1 MAAHS
6 SKKVVYAALAGNFL
20 IAITKFAAAAYT
32 GSSAMLSEA
41 IHSLVDTGN
50 QGLLLH
56 GMRRSEQPAD
66 KRHPFG
72 YGMEL
77 YFWAFIVAILIFAVG
92 AGVSLYEGAV
102 KLLDPHPVTS
112 PLVNYGVL
120 ALAMVFE
127 GGAWWVAFG
136 EFRRSKGPLGYF
148 AAVRESKDPAIFT
161 VLFEDTAAM
170 LGLLVAFVALGLGQ
184 ATGIEEFDAIGSI
197 LIGVILAITA
207 ALLAYESKALL
218 IGESAS
224 TRVIDGLRE
233 LVAAQWGVARVNEL
247 LTMHLAP
254 RQVLVNLSLDF
265 EHDLSSDE
273 VEMVVTRL
281 ETRMREA
288 FPEVSRVFIEAQSR
302 AAHARRAQADATTA
316 EGKGSEDGEEGEP
329 ATATDATTDA
339 ATDPANPKA
348 TGPNGET

>member
-1 MAAHS
+1 M
-6 SKKVVYAALAGNFL
+6 
-20 IAITKFAAAAYT
+20 
-32 GSSAMLSEA
+32 
-41 IHSLVDTGN
+41 
-50 QGLLLH
+50 
-56 GMRRSEQPAD
+56 
-66 KRHPFG
+66 
-72 YGMEL
+72 
-77 YFWAFIVAILIFAVG
+77 
-92 AGVSLYEGAV
+92 
-102 KLLDPHPVTS
+102 
-112 PLVNYGVL
+112 
-120 ALAMVFE
+120 
-127 GGAWWVAFG
+127 
-136 EFRRSKGPLGYF
+136 GYF

-161 VLFEDTAAM
+161 VLFEDSAAM
-170 LGLLVAFVALGLGQ
+170 LGLLVAFVALALGQ

-207 ALLAYESKALL
+207 AVLAYESKALL

-224 TRVIDGLRE
+224 ARVIDGLRE

-254 RQVLVNLSLDF
+254 QQVLVNLSLDF
-265 EHDLSSDE
+265 ENNLSSDE
-273 VEMVVTRL
+273 VEMVVTQL

-288 FPEVSRVFIEAQSR
+288 FPEVTRVFIEAQSR

-329 ATATDATTDA
+329 ATATDAATDA

>member
-1 MAAHS
+1 VHS
-6 SKKVVYAALAGNFL
+6 SKKAIYAALVGNFL

-56 GMRRSEQPAD
+56 GMRRSRQPAD
-66 KRHPFG
+66 ERHPFG

-92 AGVSLYEGAV
+92 AGVSLYEGV
-102 KLLDPHPVTS
+102 IKLLDPHPVTS
-112 PLVNYGVL
+112 PFVNYIVL

-127 GGAWWVAFG
+127 GIAWWIAFG
-136 EFRRSKGPLGYF
+136 EFRRSKGPMGYF

-170 LGLLVAFVALGLGQ
+170 LGLVVAFVALALGQ
-184 ATGIEEFDAIGSI
+184 ATGIEAFDAIGSI
-197 LIGVILAITA
+197 LIGVILAATA
-207 ALLAYESKALL
+207 MLLAYESKGLL

-224 TRVIDGLRE
+224 GRVTEGLRE
-233 LVAAQWGVARVNEL
+233 LAARQQGVARVNEL

-265 EHDLSSDE
+265 EDRLSSAD
-273 VEMVVTRL
+273 L
-281 ETRMREA
+281 EAAVSELEARMREA
-288 FPEVSRVFIEAQSR
+288 FPEVTRVFIEAQNWR
-302 AAHARRAQADATTA
+302 LHLRQAQAIEDAYVETPPP
-316 EGKGSEDGEEGEP
+316 EGES
-329 ATATDATTDA
+329 
-339 ATDPANPKA
+339 
-348 TGPNGET
+348 

>member
-1 MAAHS
+1 MEVHS
-6 SKKVVYAALAGNFL
+6 SKKAIYAALVGNFL
-20 IAITKFAAAAYT
+20 IAVTKFAAAAYT

-56 GMRRSEQPAD
+56 GMRRSRQPAD
-66 KRHPFG
+66 ERHPFG

-92 AGVSLYEGAV
+92 AGVSFYEGV
-102 KLLDPHPVTS
+102 IKLLDPHPVTS
-112 PLVNYGVL
+112 PFVNYIVL

-127 GGAWWVAFG
+127 GIAWWIAFG
-136 EFRRSKGPLGYF
+136 EFRRSKGPMGYF

-170 LGLLVAFVALGLGQ
+170 LGLIVAFVVLALGQ
-184 ATGIEEFDAIGSI
+184 ATGIETFDAIGSI
-197 LIGVILAITA
+197 LIGVILAATA
-207 ALLAYESKALL
+207 MLLAYESKGLL

-224 TRVIDGLRE
+224 GRVTEGLRE
-233 LVAAQWGVARVNEL
+233 LAARQPGVARVNEL

-265 EHDLSSDE
+265 EDRLSSADLE
-273 VEMVVTRL
+273 AVVSEL
-281 ETRMREA
+281 EARMRAA
-288 FPEVSRVFIEAQSR
+288 FPEVTRVFIEAQNWR
-302 AAHARRAQADATTA
+302 LHLRQAQATEDAYVETLPP
-316 EGKGSEDGEEGEP
+316 EGES
-329 ATATDATTDA
+329 
-339 ATDPANPKA
+339 
-348 TGPNGET
+348 

>member
-1 MAAHS
+1 VAAQS
-6 SKKVVYAALAGNFL
+6 SKKAIYAALAGNLL
-20 IAITKFAAAAYT
+20 IAVTKFAAAAYT

-56 GMRRSEQPAD
+56 GMRRAEQPAD
-66 KRHPFG
+66 ERHPFG

-77 YFWAFIVAILIFAVG
+77 YFWAFVVAILIFAVG
-92 AGVSLYEGAV
+92 AGVSLYEGAI
-102 KLLDPHPVTS
+102 KLLNPHPVTN
-112 PLVNYGVL
+112 PLVNYLVL

-127 GGAWWVAFG
+127 GFAWWIAFG

-161 VLFEDTAAM
+161 VLFEDSAAM
-170 LGLLVAFVALGLGQ
+170 LGLVVAFVALALGQ
-184 ATGIEEFDAIGSI
+184 ATGIDAFDAIGSI
-197 LIGVILAITA
+197 LIGVILAVTA

-224 TRVIDGLRE
+224 PRVIAGLRE

-265 EHDLSSDE
+265 EPKLSSDQ
-273 VEMVVTRL
+273 VEMAVSQL
-281 ETRMREA
+281 ESRMREA
-288 FPEVSRVFIEAQSR
+288 FPEVTRVFIEAQSR
-302 AAHARRAQADATTA
+302 TAHARRAQADAA
-316 EGKGSEDGEEGEP
+316 AAQDPGPDDGGS
-329 ATATDATTDA
+329 
-339 ATDPANPKA
+339 
-348 TGPNGET
+348 

>member
-6 SKKVVYAALAGNFL
+6 SKKAVYAALVGNLL
-20 IAITKFAAAAYT
+20 IAITKFAAATYT

-66 KRHPFG
+66 ERHPFG

-77 YFWAFIVAILIFAVG
+77 YFWAFIVAIMIFAVG
-92 AGVSLYEGAV
+92 AGVSLYEGII

-127 GGAWWVAFG
+127 GFAWWIAFG

-161 VLFEDTAAM
+161 VLFEDSAAM
-170 LGLLVAFVALGLGQ
+170 LGLVVAFAALATGQ

-197 LIGVILAITA
+197 LIGVILALTA

-224 TRVIDGLRE
+224 PQVIDGLKD
-233 LVAAQWGVARVNEL
+233 LAAEQWGVARVNEL

-265 EHDLSSDE
+265 APELSSDQ

-288 FPEVSRVFIEAQSR
+288 FPEVTRVFIEAQSR
-302 AAHARRAQADATTA
+302 AAHARRAQADAA
-316 EGKGSEDGEEGEP
+316 EEADAEEGSTAAKPTDTNP
-329 ATATDATTDA
+329 ADRGT
-339 ATDPANPKA
+339 
-348 TGPNGET
+348 